1 MTQVMSP
8 LRALGGFAVA
18 TGVVLLVVSRRQ
30 RRSAT
35 PFVSQRVV
43 DRDEREAQVTWDLY
57 GISRDRA
64 PS

>member
-1 MTQVMSP
+1 MSP

-30 RRSAT
+30 RRCAR
-35 PFVSQRVV
+35 PFVSQRII
-43 DRDEREAQVTWDLY
+43 DRDEREALVTWDLY